1 MSEKVENRN
10 RAVLEA
16 AVDLAQER
24 GFANITRDLVA
35 ERAGVAA
42 GSVNNAYGNMD
53 ALRDA
58 VMAHA
63 VARAVEIRKLPVSQL
78 NTLAVNEEAGLVAIV
93 GQGLAAGHTAARN
106 APEDLKRDALAK
118 LAA

>member
-16 AVDLAQER
+16 AIALAQER

-35 ERAGVAA
+35 ERANVAA

-58 VMAHA
+58 VMAA
-63 VARAVEIRKLPVSQL
+63 AVERKLVD
-78 NTLAVNEEAGLVAIV
+78 IV
-93 GQGLAAGHTAARN
+93 GQGLAVGHPAARN
-106 APEDLKRDALAK
+106 APEDLKREALAR

>member
-10 RAVLEA
+10 RAVLSA
-16 AVDLAQER
+16 AIELAQER

-35 ERAGVAA
+35 TRAGVAA
-42 GSVNNAYGNMD
+42 GSVNNAFGNMD

-63 VARAVEIRKLPVSQL
+63 VDE
-78 NTLAVNEEAGLVAIV
+78 GLVEIV
-93 GQGLAAGHTAARN
+93 GQGLAAGHPAARR
-106 APEDLKRDALAK
+106 APEDLKRDALAA
-118 LAA
+118 LVA

>member
-16 AVDLAQER
+16 AIALAQER

-35 ERAGVAA
+35 ERANVAA

-58 VMAHA
+58 VMA
-63 VARAVEIRKLPVSQL
+63 VAVER
-78 NTLAVNEEAGLVAIV
+78 ELVDIV
-93 GQGLAAGHTAARN
+93 GQGLAAGHPAARA
-106 APEDLKRDALAK
+106 APEDLKRVALAK

>member
-16 AVDLAQER
+16 AIALAQER
-24 GFANITRDLVA
+24 GFANVTRDLVA
-35 ERAGVAA
+35 ERAQVAA
-42 GSVNNAYGNMD
+42 GSVNNAYGNME

-58 VMAHA
+58 VMA
-63 VARAVEIRKLPVSQL
+63 VAVER
-78 NTLAVNEEAGLVAIV
+78 ELVDIV
-93 GQGLAAGHTAARN
+93 GQGLAAGHPAARN
-106 APEDLKRDALAK
+106 APEELKRDALAK

>member
-16 AVDLAQER
+16 AIALAQER
-24 GFANITRDLVA
+24 GFANVTRDLVA
-35 ERAGVAA
+35 ERAQVAA
-42 GSVNNAYGNMD
+42 GSVNNAYGNME

-58 VMAHA
+58 VMAA
-63 VARAVEIRKLPVSQL
+63 AVER
-78 NTLAVNEEAGLVAIV
+78 ELVDIV
-93 GQGLAAGHTAARN
+93 GQGLAAGHPAARN
-106 APEDLKRDALAK
+106 APEELKRDALAK

>member
-16 AVDLAQER
+16 ALAMAQER
-24 GFANITRDLVA
+24 GFASITRDGVA

-42 GSVNNAYGNMD
+42 GSVNNAYGDMSG
-53 ALRDA
+53 LRDA
-58 VMAHA
+58 VMAS
-63 VARAVEIRKLPVSQL
+63 AVEREMVD
-78 NTLAVNEEAGLVAIV
+78 IV
-93 GQGLAAGHTAARN
+93 GQGLAAGHPAARN
-106 APEDLKRDALAK
+106 APEDLKARALAK

>member
-1 MSEKVENRN
+1 MSEKVKNRN

-16 AVDLAQER
+16 AIALAQER

-35 ERAGVAA
+35 ERAQVAA
-42 GSVNNAYGNMD
+42 GSVNNAYGNME

-58 VMAHA
+58 VMAVA
-63 VARAVEIRKLPVSQL
+63 VARKLVD
-78 NTLAVNEEAGLVAIV
+78 IV
-93 GQGLAAGHTAARN
+93 GQGLAAGHPAARN
-106 APEDLKRDALAK
+106 APEELKRDALAK

>member
-10 RAVLEA
+10 RAVLQA
-16 AVDLAQER
+16 AVELANER

-53 ALRDA
+53 GLRDA

-63 VARAVEIRKLPVSQL
+63 VDER
-78 NTLAVNEEAGLVAIV
+78 LVAIV
-93 GQGLAAGHTAARN
+93 GQGLAAGHPAARN
-106 APEDLKRDALAK
+106 APDDLKRDALAS

>member
-10 RAVLEA
+10 RAVLQA
-16 AVDLAQER
+16 AVELAQDK
-24 GFANITRDLVA
+24 GYANITRDQVA

-53 ALRDA
+53 ALRGA

-63 VARAVEIRKLPVSQL
+63 VENA
-78 NTLAVNEEAGLVAIV
+78 LVDIV
-93 GQGLAAGHTAARN
+93 GQGLAAGHPAARN
-106 APEDLKRDALAK
+106 APDDLKRDALAK